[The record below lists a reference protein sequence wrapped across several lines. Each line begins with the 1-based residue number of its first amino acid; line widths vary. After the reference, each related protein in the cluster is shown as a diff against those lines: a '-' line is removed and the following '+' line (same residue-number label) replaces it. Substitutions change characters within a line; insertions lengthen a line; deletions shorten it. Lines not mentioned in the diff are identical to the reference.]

1 MKKVNRINIIDKE
14 TEAEFYKK
22 RLEKQAD
29 IIINLAKERDGADK
43 LLDQMTQ
50 DLMSNAFSGNNEVID
65 DDSIVADRVLGPIT
79 FSTQKELE
87 GQLKIKQ
94 AEHDVDVAF
103 LKLASKLNE
112 IETKKSIPEEFKF
125 LNESNLE
132 FTDISSE
139 QYRIYEFN
147 NGKIVMIVEPLKLNV
162 SKSGGHRVYD
172 SSGISHYI
180 PQGWCHL
187 SWKTK
192 LGKPNFVK

>member
-1 MKKVNRINIIDKE
+1 MTKVNRIHNLDKE
-14 TEAEFYKK
+14 TETEFLKK
-22 RLEKQAD
+22 RINKQAE
-29 IIINLAKERDGADK
+29 IILNLAKERDEADK
-43 LLDQMTQ
+43 LLDIQSAG
-50 DLMSNAFSGNNEVID
+50 LVKEAFSNPISDRINENL
-65 DDSIVADRVLGPIT
+65 IVADKVLGSVT
-79 FSTQKELE
+79 FEPQKELE
-87 GQLKIKQ
+87 ESYDIDAVLLAAKLK
-94 AEHDVDVAF
+94 
-103 LKLASKLNE
+103 E
-112 IETKKSIPEEFKF
+112 IETKKTVSEAPETYF

-162 SKSGGHRVYD
+162 SKSGGHRVFD
-172 SSGISHYI
+172 NSGISHYI